1 MECRRINKKLKT
13 SSINFINHQKTT
25 IMKTISKSLSLGIAL
40 LLSVSISSYAQNQSS
55 EKIYRNRLGG
65 IIIPGGSATDY
76 ERFLSD
82 KQRVSIGVT
91 IGTFQDAG
99 DLTNANGSYKVDLY
113 AVNPFVRYYFW
124 KPRNWFN
131 MGVDVKP
138 SLVLIDMERDLKG
151 IEFFPAVES
160 HLVFSFQHKRFYGLL
175 GVGAKQFLD
184 SRQIPVSDGTVLAPK
199 EKTLSSGELSIGY
212 RFNWK

>member
-1 MECRRINKKLKT
+1 MKP
-13 SSINFINHQKTT
+13 TT
-25 IMKTISKSLSLGIAL
+25 KFLSLSIVML
-40 LLSVSISSYAQNQSS
+40 LAACISSHAQNQTP
-55 EKIYRNRLGG
+55 EKIYRNRIGG

-82 KQRVSIGVT
+82 KQRFSIGVT

-99 DLTNANGSYKVDLY
+99 DLTNAQGSYPVDLY
-113 AVNPFVRYYFW
+113 AINPFVRYYFW
-124 KPRNWFN
+124 KPRTWFN
-131 MGVDVKP
+131 LGADVKP
-138 SLVLIDMERDLKG
+138 SIVFIDMERDLKG
-151 IEFFPAVES
+151 LEVFPAVES
-160 HLVFSFQHKRFYGLL
+160 HLVFSFQYKRVYGLL

-212 RFNWK
+212 RF